1 MDQDIW
7 DGKLADFDVLVLPSD
22 RLPMLEGPAKM
33 KEGYM
38 AAMSKNMPPEY
49 RSGLG
54 DKGAAAIRE
63 FVEQGGRLLAMEGS
77 SDYAIKVLGLPVRN
91 ILDKV
96 SRDEFND
103 LGSTLRVTVDPK
115 HPMGYGMPAEALI
128 LHWNGPVF
136 EVTDRFHA
144 NEYPIIVRF
153 QQDNLLKSGYL
164 CGEDKIVGRAACLQ
178 APCGKGEAI
187 LYGFAPSKRAQT
199 HGTFKLLF
207 NGLYL

>member
-1 MDQDIW
+1 
-7 DGKLADFDVLVLPSD
+7 
-22 RLPMLEGPAKM
+22 
-33 KEGYM
+33 M

-63 FVEQGGRLLAMEGS
+63 FVEKGGRLLAMEGS

-103 LGSTLRVTVDPK
+103 LGSTLRVNVDPK

-144 NEYPIIVRF
+144 DQYPIIVRF
-153 QQDNLLKSGYL
+153 QQSNLLKSGYL
-164 CGEDKIVGRAACLQ
+164 CGEEKIVGRAVCLQ
-178 APCGKGEAI
+178 APCGEGEAI
-187 LYGFAPSKRAQT
+187 LYGFSPSKRAQT